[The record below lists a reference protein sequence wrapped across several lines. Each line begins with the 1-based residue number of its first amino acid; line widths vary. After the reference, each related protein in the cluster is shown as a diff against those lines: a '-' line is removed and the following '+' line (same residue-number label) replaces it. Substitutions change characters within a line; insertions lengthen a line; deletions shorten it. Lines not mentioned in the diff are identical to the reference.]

1 MGRTVLMDH
10 RWSAAAQTAR
20 VYAAQVEEDGEDA
33 TLVLRCY
40 MPRTE
45 TTRDTIT
52 AIESGILR
60 ECSVGLAVGRVE
72 CSICG
77 ADQTDTVCRHR
88 AGREYEGQKCHF
100 VLSDVQDVYEI
111 SLCAVPAQPEAGV
124 IKSKRYGGTE
134 QKNDPPKGAG
144 STEVSIYTPGAGVTQ
159 EICHKKDRRSTM
171 NYQMLLELKHARAE
185 KVKAGQGLLDK
196 KDLEG
201 HKALMAEIEGMNAEI
216 DAAEKQLEL
225 ERTYGES
232 EGDGQARKVYAPG
245 QEGEGQDG
253 YTKAVKDFA
262 AAARAGFP
270 VRKDSGGHAVGGQQ
284 PGWRLHRPGGHCKPD
299 HPLPGGQGE
308 PAGRGSGGQRDYQ
321 VGQADL

>member
-1 MGRTVLMDH
+1 MNEILKAAMAKAAELTDGELALINCQTLRPLTKEEVFTFKLAACNTRVDRDYERFTKEALEQMAEKFVGRTVLMDH

-100 VLSDVQDVYEI
+100 VLSEVQDVYEI
-111 SLCAVPAQPEAGV
+111 SLCAVPAQTDAGV
-124 IKSKRYGGTE
+124 IKSKRYGG
-134 QKNDPPKGAG
+134 Q
-144 STEVSIYTPGAGVTQ
+144 
-159 EICHKKDRRSTM
+159 
-171 NYQMLLELKHARAE
+171 
-185 KVKAGQGLLDK
+185 
-196 KDLEG
+196 
-201 HKALMAEIEGMNAEI
+201 
-216 DAAEKQLEL
+216 EKQVSNPAEAGHEEALRMAQAIQAQE
-225 ERTYGES
+225 EKRYG
-232 EGDGQARKVYAPG
+232 GIKV
-245 QEGEGQDG
+245 
-253 YTKAVKDFA
+253 
-262 AAARAGFP
+262 
-270 VRKDSGGHAVGGQQ
+270 
-284 PGWRLHRPGGHCKPD
+284 
-299 HPLPGGQGE
+299 
-308 PAGRGSGGQRDYQ
+308 
-321 VGQADL
+321 